1 MSFSLGTHTL
11 NIMPQPSAETPD
23 QAPSLVT
30 GATGYIGGRL
40 VPRLLEA
47 GLEVRC
53 LVRDRERLR
62 GKPWFDNVEV
72 VEADVLE
79 PETLSAAFAGV
90 HTAYYLI
97 HSMGA
102 AEAGFENRDLKAA
115 KNFAEAAKAAG
126 VAHIVYL
133 GGLGSGSKGMSK
145 HLASRQQTGQALA
158 EAGIPVTEF
167 RAAIIVGSG
176 SISFEM
182 LRYLTERLPIMIT
195 PQWVSTKVQPIAIRD
210 VLAYLQSALAI
221 VPTGHQTVEIG
232 GPDVIT
238 YRAMMLN
245 YARARGLNRRMF
257 STPVL
262 SPKLSSYWVNLI
274 TPIPASIAR
283 PLVEG
288 LTSEVIVDDP
298 EPAKAYKV
306 RPISYETAVKLALDR
321 TTQGAVET
329 LWSGALTAVPHGTPD
344 SDKLQDTE
352 GMLFDR
358 RTRQFSAS
366 PENAFRAVVR
376 IGGEEGWYTFDWLW
390 QIRGVLDRLLGGVG
404 MRRGRRDPNT
414 LQAGDA
420 LDFWRVESVKS
431 GDHLQLRAEMKV
443 PGRAWLRFDVHDA
456 GGGESTVRQTAFF
469 EPKGLF
475 GFLYWWTMYPF
486 HLFIFPSMLAAIGK
500 RAETLEREGQGQLHP
515 SRQPTPS

>member
-1 MSFSLGTHTL
+1 MSK
-11 NIMPQPSAETPD
+11 IYAEKPI
-23 QAPSLVT
+23 LVT

-40 VPRLLEA
+40 IPRLLAA
-47 GLEVRC
+47 GLTVRC

-62 GKPWFDNVEV
+62 GKDWFDDVEV

-79 PETLSAAFAGV
+79 PESLKSALEGV

-102 AEAGFENRDLKAA
+102 AEAGFENRDLRAA

-126 VAHIVYL
+126 AAHLIYL
-133 GGLGSGSKGMSK
+133 GGLGAGQKGMSK

-158 EAGIPVTEF
+158 AAGIAVTEF

-182 LRYLTERLPIMIT
+182 MRYLAERLPIMIT
-195 PQWVSTKVQPIAIRD
+195 PKWVETKVQPIAIRD
-210 VLAYLQSALAI
+210 VLTYLQNALGTT
-221 VPTGHQTVEIG
+221 PTDHHIVEIG
-232 GPDVIT
+232 GPDVMT
-238 YRAMMLN
+238 YREMMLT
-245 YARARGLNRRMF
+245 YARVRGLHRRMF

-262 SPKLSSYWVNLI
+262 SPRLSSYWVNLI

-288 LTSEVIVDDP
+288 LTSEVIVDNPD
-298 EPAKAYKV
+298 PAKAYKV

-321 TTQGAVET
+321 TTQGAIET
-329 LWSGALTAVPHGTPD
+329 LWSGALAAVPRGTPT

-358 RTRQFSAS
+358 RTRRFRANPASA
-366 PENAFRAVVR
+366 FQAVVR

-390 QIRGVLDRLLGGVG
+390 QIRGVLDRLVGGVG
-404 MRRGRRDPNT
+404 MRRGRRNPNT

-420 LDFWRVESVKS
+420 LDFWRVESVAPS
-431 GDHLQLRAEMKV
+431 DHLQLRAEMKV

-456 GGGESTVRQTAFF
+456 GNGESEVRQTAFF

-486 HLFIFPSMLAAIGK
+486 HLFIFPSMLAAIGAK
-500 RAETLEREGQGQLHP
+500 AEALEREAHGQLHP
-515 SRQPTPS
+515 DKPGQPTPY

>member
-1 MSFSLGTHTL
+1 
-11 NIMPQPSAETPD
+11 MPQTPTGTLE
-23 QAPSLVT
+23 QAPILVT

-40 VPRLLEA
+40 IPRLLDA
-47 GLEVRC
+47 GLKVRC

-62 GKPWFDNVEV
+62 GKLWFDDVEV

-79 PETLSAAFAGV
+79 PDTLSAALAGV
-90 HTAYYLI
+90 KTAYYLI

-102 AEAGFENRDLKAA
+102 AEAGFENRDLRAA
-115 KNFAEAAKAAG
+115 TNFAEAAEAAG
-126 VAHIVYL
+126 AQHIIYL
-133 GGLGSGSKGMSK
+133 GGLGSGHKGMSK
-145 HLASRQQTGQALA
+145 HLASRQATGQALA

-182 LRYLTERLPIMIT
+182 LRYLTERLPVMIT
-195 PQWVSTKVQPIAIRD
+195 PKWVETKVQPIAVRD
-210 VLAYLQSALAI
+210 VLAYLQNALDE
-221 VPTGHQTVEIG
+221 VPKNHHIVEIG
-232 GPDVIT
+232 GPDVMT
-238 YRAMMLN
+238 YREMMLT
-245 YARARGLNRRMF
+245 YARIRGLNRQMF

-262 SPKLSSYWVNLI
+262 SPRLSSYWVNLI

-288 LTSEVIVDDP
+288 LTSEVIVDEP

-306 RPISYETAVKLALDR
+306 RPTSYETAVKLALDR

-329 LWSGALTAVPHGTPD
+329 LWSGALAAVPRGTPTA
-344 SDKLQDTE
+344 DKLQDTE

-358 RTRQFSAS
+358 RVQHFQAD
-366 PENAFRAVVR
+366 PDNAFRAVVR

-390 QIRGVLDRLLGGVG
+390 QIRGILDRLVGGVG

-420 LDFWRVESVKS
+420 IDFWRVESVQV

-456 GGGESTVRQTAFF
+456 GSGESEVRQTAFF

-500 RAETLEREGQGQLHP
+500 KAEALEREGQGQLRP
-515 SRQPTPS
+515 SVS

>member
-1 MSFSLGTHTL
+1 MSQVELE
-11 NIMPQPSAETPD
+11 PV
-23 QAPSLVT
+23 LVT

-40 VPRLLEA
+40 IPRLLAA
-47 GLEVRC
+47 GLRVRC

-62 GKPWFDNVEV
+62 GKSWFEDVEV

-79 PETLSAAFAGV
+79 PETLKAALADV
-90 HTAYYLI
+90 STAYYLI

-115 KNFAEAAKAAG
+115 TNFAEAAKAAG
-126 VAHIVYL
+126 TSHIIYL
-133 GGLGSGSKGMSK
+133 GGLGAGHKGMSK
-145 HLASRQQTGQALA
+145 HLASRQQTGEALA
-158 EAGIPVTEF
+158 AAGIPVTEF

-182 LRYLTERLPIMIT
+182 MRYLAERLPVMIT
-195 PQWVSTKVQPIAIRD
+195 PKWVETKVQPIAIRD
-210 VLAYLQSALAI
+210 VLAYLQNALEQ
-221 VPTGHQTVEIG
+221 PPTDHHTGHYIVEIG
-232 GPDVIT
+232 GPDVMT
-238 YRAMMLN
+238 YRNMMLT
-245 YARARGLNRRMF
+245 YARIRGLNRRMF

-262 SPKLSSYWVNLI
+262 SPRLSSYWVNLI

-298 EPAKAYKV
+298 EPAKAYEV

-321 TTQGAVET
+321 TTQGAIET
-329 LWSGALTAVPHGTPD
+329 LWSGALAAVPRGTPV

-358 RTRQFSAS
+358 RVKHFQAS
-366 PENAFRAVVR
+366 PESAFRAVVR

-390 QIRGVLDRLLGGVG
+390 QLRGVLDRLVGGVG

-420 LDFWRVESVKS
+420 IDFWRVESVKA

-443 PGRAWLRFDVHDA
+443 PGRAWLRFDVREA
-456 GGGESTVRQTAFF
+456 ENGESEVQQTAFF

-486 HLFIFPSMLAAIGK
+486 HLFIFPSMLAAIGAK
-500 RAETLEREGQGQLHP
+500 AEDLERERARLRPARSG
-515 SRQPTPS
+515 QPTPS